1 MKEDFI
7 IGQYSNMET
16 DKDGNKSLPEYYEF
30 KVAVYALSDCIVAL
44 TNSGAKEI
52 AVTKCDDSL
61 VVRYKPFWK
70 K

>member
-1 MKEDFI
+1 MNKNLFI
-7 IGQYSNMET
+7 GHSNKET
-16 DKDGNKSLPEYYEF
+16 DKDGNRHLPEYYEF
-30 KVAVYALSDCIVAL
+30 TVAEYALSDCIVAL

-70 K
+70 E